1 MRITSKMMTN
11 RYLQDANRNLNN
23 LQTLTN
29 QLTTGKEISKP
40 SDNPYKVARSMQL
53 TTDINTNKQ
62 YNENIKD
69 TINWLDSTDEA
80 LSQVTKVVQRIRTL
94 MVSAG
99 NAGYGSDERTAICD
113 EVNER
118 ISELS
123 QILNT
128 NFDGKYIFGGTK
140 TSSTPTDVVVD
151 AYGNKRKI
159 YVDKDGKELKTDGTD
174 DYSNSIL
181 SMIGST
187 LTSEVSQGVE
197 MAYNVN
203 AKDILS
209 FKSTDGTQVDFIG
222 LLSEIAYNLGSADE
236 NDSSKIANENLD
248 DLDKVIQNLLKIRAE
263 VGAKQNR
270 MESAKSKNEDENYN
284 MTDILSKTED
294 VDFTEKTIQYS
305 VAQTV
310 YQAALQVSAQIL
322 PTTLLD
328 YL

>member
-151 AYGNKRKI
+151 AYGNKRII

>member
-151 AYGNKRKI
+151 AYGNNRII
-159 YVDKDGKELKTDGTD
+159 YVDKDGKELKTDGSD

-197 MAYNVN
+197 MSYNVN